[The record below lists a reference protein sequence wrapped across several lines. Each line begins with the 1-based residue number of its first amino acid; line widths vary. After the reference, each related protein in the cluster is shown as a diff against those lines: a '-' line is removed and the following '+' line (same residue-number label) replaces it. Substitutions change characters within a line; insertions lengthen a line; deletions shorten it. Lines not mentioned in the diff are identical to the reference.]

1 MKIHKD
7 MVKYFYQRIVI
18 RRRKMEYRRLPHGN
32 DNEKFSVL
40 GLGMGGIGKTP
51 ADEIEAIV
59 RKAIENGINFF
70 DLCTAGASYAPI
82 GRAIRDCRDKV
93 FLQVH
98 FGAVYDENGEYGWC
112 RDFDTIKK
120 TFYWELEQLGTD
132 NVDFGFLHC
141 VDDNEDFDTLCE
153 IRVLD
158 LIKELKKQGTVR
170 HIGFSSHTS
179 EALFLFSHL

>member
-1 MKIHKD
+1 
-7 MVKYFYQRIVI
+7 
-18 RRRKMEYRRLPHGN
+18 MEYRRLPHGN